1 MCVMTLLI
9 FVCGFSAFYG
19 MQYILAGGGVQ
30 TKNSKD
36 FSLHYPVLEDQIGKK
51 EIYDTASSYSIAVT
65 DFPWN
70 TQTNLV
76 VSYNAKDFD
85 EETSRYIE
93 VCRDKEM
100 AAIFVSESDFEKISG
115 QDITVAPGTYQTIT
129 TTDYNNFFVEEY
141 EDGFLQEA
149 AESGYRENIS
159 SHLWG
164 NNRKRCSGSFQ
175 RTICLC
181 CE

>member
-1 MCVMTLLI
+1 M
-9 FVCGFSAFYG
+9 
-19 MQYILAGGGVQ
+19 
-30 TKNSKD
+30 
-36 FSLHYPVLEDQIGKK
+36 
-51 EIYDTASSYSIAVT
+51 T
-65 DFPWN
+65 DF
-70 TQTNLV
+70 TEHTATNLV

-93 VCRDKEM
+93 VYRDKEM

-129 TTDYNNFFVEEY
+129 TTDYNNFYEY
-141 EDGFLQEA
+141 EDGLQEVMNPDT
-149 AESGYRENIS
+149 EKTYP
-159 SHLWG
+159 LTYG

>member
-1 MCVMTLLI
+1 MYAVFLLFTECSIYLPEAEYRQKTVRI
-9 FVCGFSAFYG
+9 FHFIILFLKIRSA
-19 MQYILAGGGVQ
+19 
-30 TKNSKD
+30 
-36 FSLHYPVLEDQIGKK
+36 KK

-65 DFPWN
+65 DF
-70 TQTNLV
+70 TEHTATNLV

-93 VCRDKEM
+93 VYRDKEM

-129 TTDYNNFFVEEY
+129 TTDYNNFYEY
-141 EDGFLQEA
+141 EDGLQEVMNPDT
-149 AESGYRENIS
+149 EKIIS

-164 NNRKRCSGSFQ
+164 
-175 RTICLC
+175 
-181 CE
+181 